1 MKGSGTKGR
10 GRDRGGF
17 VRRFGALLTSLYCW
31 FLSAVYTALFGWQQT
46 AFGGAEQ
53 RVAFRLGA
61 EDQEGWNEEQV
72 DTKACWRCVVG
83 LPGPQTPETTMDLA
97 A

>member
-1 MKGSGTKGR
+1 M
-10 GRDRGGF
+10 
-17 VRRFGALLTSLYCW
+17 
-31 FLSAVYTALFGWQQT
+31 
-46 AFGGAEQ
+46 FGGAEQ
-53 RVAFRLGA
+53 GVAFRLGT
-61 EDQEGWNEEQV
+61 EDQEGWNGEQV